1 MCGAHPTKWATHR
14 VSFFATSCL
23 RCLPLSTAHSFF
35 VTLSFNQVY
44 DTFFAYVE
52 ALVEA
57 DIKNQ
62 KWIQYLPLEVRTAL
76 EKSALSEA
84 LELTYKATR
93 KYTPQVGAMACNVLQ

>member
-1 MCGAHPTKWATHR
+1 MT
-14 VSFFATSCL
+14 FA
-23 RCLPLSTAHSFF
+23 
-35 VTLSFNQVY
+35 QVY

-57 DIKNQ
+57 DIKNM
-62 KWIQYLPLEVRTAL
+62 KWIQFLPLEVRAAL

-93 KYTPQVGAMACNVLQ
+93 KYTPQVQSRACSTLS

>member
-1 MCGAHPTKWATHR
+1 MYGAHPTKWATLR

-23 RCLPLSTAHSFF
+23 RYPLLSTTHSFF
-35 VTLSFNQVY
+35 VTPSFDQVY

-76 EKSALSEA
+76 ERSSLSEA

-93 KYTPQVGAMACNVLQ
+93 KYTPQVRAMTCSVL